1 MPKPS
6 ISGKFDVNGN
16 QMALDCYGSGSPTI
30 ILENAHGVNKSTWD
44 LIIPHLAA
52 KTQVCAY
59 DRINAGAST
68 RTSNQRTMAQ
78 AADEPNALLKAAKI
92 AGPYIL
98 AGHSFGGFFVLTYA
112 EHNPQQIAG
121 VVLVDAS
128 YLDECK
134 KVTLKAVPTPSADE
148 SAAVARLRGE
158 CKPTDEPWKLEGI
171 VDIDPAVRA
180 VKSLGDIPLAV
191 LVQGSIS
198 KLADM
203 NPGVATDLVKQMSQ
217 LWQEVHKEYA
227 ELSTDSTFIIAEN
240 SGHFIHKDEPQ
251 LVIDA
256 ILGLVDKA
264 RQK

>member
-1 MPKPS
+1 MPKPT

-16 QMALDCYGSGSPTI
+16 KMALDCYGSGSPTI
-30 ILENAHGVNKSTWD
+30 ILENPYGVNRGTWSP
-44 LIIPHLAA
+44 IIPHLAA
-52 KTQVCAY
+52 ITQVCAY
-59 DRINAGAST
+59 DRINTGTSAHT
-68 RTSNQRTMAQ
+68 RDPRTMAQ
-78 AADEPNALLKAAKI
+78 VADELDALLKAAKI

-98 AGHSFGGFFVLTYA
+98 AGHSLGGFFVLTYA
-112 EHNPQQIAG
+112 NHNPQQIAG
-121 VVLVDAS
+121 VVLVDGS
-128 YLDECK
+128 YLDDCK
-134 KVTLKAVPTPSADE
+134 DVLTMLPTPSADE
-148 SAAVARLRGE
+148 SAAVSRLRRG

-180 VKSLGDIPLAV
+180 VKSLGDIPVVV

-203 NPGVATDLVKQMSQ
+203 NEGIPEDLIKQLLQ
-217 LWQEVHKEYA
+217 LWQEEHKEYA
-227 ELSTDSTFIIAEN
+227 RLSTDSTFTIAKN